1 MNEYIIHGTQNLE
14 SILQDK
20 YIKTKVKKD
29 KRAMIHDPIN
39 QIFTQFLYK
48 DLPNESIQIPH
59 FHKYCLI
66 LDKKILKDYP
76 FYATYI
82 DGFYD
87 NLMMLLQKM
96 IKRLLLGVK
105 EI

>member
-1 MNEYIIHGTQNLE
+1 MKEYIIHGTQNLE

-29 KRAMIHDPIN
+29 KRAIIHDPIN
-39 QIFTQFLYK
+39 QIFTQLLYR
-48 DLPNESIQIPH
+48 DLPNEIIQVPH

-82 DGFYD
+82 GGFYNIFND
-87 NLMMLLQKM
+87 AFTKDD
-96 IKRLLLGVK
+96 KKLLLEVK